1 MVIMVIVKLLVI
13 KSDDVMWEYLRVLE
27 NNNI

>member
-1 MVIMVIVKLLVI
+1 MVIMVIVKLLVM